1 LSFTAAYGLFRNL
14 FSESENVMN
23 PMTDRTAWRH
33 LIAVGKPFWVS
44 EQRYKASL
52 MLLSV
57 LVLLFVSSAVNVYL
71 GKVAGEMM
79 TALQKQE
86 AHEFSRMMTCFALVI
101 VLATPITVYYQFL
114 RTKLALVWREWLS
127 NHLFGRFF
135 TGHTYYKLNSDSRI
149 DNPDQR
155 MTQDVETFCN
165 SSVGLFVSVLDAVV
179 NIATFIGVLWSIS
192 PTLSFT
198 VIAYSLLGSAVSL
211 WIGNKLVALNFASS
225 ALEANLR
232 RSLTDVRRDAESI
245 ALYKGED
252 REQRASQGALRRTMA
267 NLYEMAYVN
276 RNLGFFTTPFN
287 LLVPLI
293 PAAIIASLYFGNK
306 IDFGDI
312 TRAGMAFGTI
322 FSGMTLL
329 VQQFTGISS
338 YAANINRVGSFVE
351 VLNEYDV
358 KTADVSKTIEIVT
371 ASRLALDDVTVLTP
385 DATRTLVENLT
396 LELPQGS
403 SLLIM
408 GPSGCGKST
417 LLRAIAG
424 ISRAGSGR
432 VYRPAL
438 ADLMFLPQRAYV
450 PECTLREALCY
461 PGTNL
466 CGNDAQLLALL
477 KLVRLANV
485 APEVGGLDVSRNWRE
500 MLSPG
505 QQQLLS
511 LARVILS
518 KPKYAFLD
526 EATSALDPENERLL
540 YTVLNSVGATV
551 VSVGHRPALVEHHT
565 HVLELLGNGSWKIYS
580 ASEYR
585 SNQETRP

>member
-1 LSFTAAYGLFRNL
+1 
-14 FSESENVMN
+14 MN
-23 PMTDRTAWRH
+23 PMTDRIAWRR
-33 LIAVGKPFWVS
+33 LYAVGKPFWIS
-44 EQRYKASL
+44 EQRYKASA
-52 MLLSV
+52 MLVAV
-57 LVLLFVSSAVNVYL
+57 LILLFVSSAVNVYI
-71 GKVAGEMM
+71 GKIAGETM

-86 AHEFSRMMTCFALVI
+86 VHAFSWSMTQFAFVML
-101 VLATPITVYYQFL
+101 LATPITVYYQFL
-114 RTKLALVWREWLS
+114 RTRLALVWREWLS

-135 TGHTYYKLNSDSRI
+135 GGHTYYKLNNDPRI

-165 SSVGLFVSVLDAVV
+165 SSVGLFVSVLDALV
-179 NIATFIGVLWSIS
+179 NISTFIGVLWSIS

-198 VIAYSLLGSAVSL
+198 VVAYSVIGSFVSL
-211 WIGNKLVALNFASS
+211 WIGKKLIALNFVQS

-232 RSLTDVRRDAESI
+232 HCLTDVRRDAESI
-245 ALYKGED
+245 ALYNGEA
-252 REQRASQGALRRTMA
+252 REQRSSTDALRRTIA
-267 NLYEMAYVN
+267 NLYDMACVN
-276 RNLGFFTTPFN
+276 RNLGFFTIPFN

-293 PAAIIASLYFGNK
+293 PAAVIASLYFDNQ
-306 IDFGDI
+306 IDFGEI

-351 VLNEYDV
+351 VLDEYDA
-358 KTADVSKTIEIVT
+358 KTADSAKTIEIVT
-371 ASRLALDDVTVLTP
+371 ADRLALADVTVLTP
-385 DATRTLVENLT
+385 DATRTLVENISFQ
-396 LELPQGS
+396 LPAGS

-424 ISRAGSGR
+424 ISRAGCGR
-432 VYRPAL
+432 VYRPRL
-438 ADLMFLPQRAYV
+438 ADLMFLPQRPYV

-461 PGTNL
+461 PSTQA

-477 KLVRLANV
+477 NLVRLPNLAL
-485 APEVGGLDVSRNWRE
+485 EVGGLDAIRNWRE
-500 MLSPG
+500 KLSPG

-511 LARVILS
+511 MARVILT

-540 YTVLNSVGATV
+540 YTVLQSVGATV
-551 VSVGHRPALVEHHT
+551 ISVGHRPALVEHHS
-565 HVLELLGNGSWKIYS
+565 HVLELLGNGSWKIHS
-580 ASEYR
+580 ATEYGLTHEI
-585 SNQETRP
+585 SP

>member
-1 LSFTAAYGLFRNL
+1 
-14 FSESENVMN
+14 MN
-23 PMTDRTAWRH
+23 PMTDRIAWRR
-33 LIAVGKPFWVS
+33 LYAVGKPFWVS
-44 EQRYKASL
+44 EQRYKASA
-52 MLLSV
+52 MLVAV
-57 LVLLFVSSAVNVYL
+57 LILLFVSSAVNVYI
-71 GKVAGEMM
+71 GKIAGETM

-86 AHEFSRMMTCFALVI
+86 VHAFSWSMTQFAFVML
-101 VLATPITVYYQFL
+101 LATPITVYYQFL
-114 RTKLALVWREWLS
+114 RTRLALLWREWLS

-135 TGHTYYKLNSDSRI
+135 GGHTYYKLNNDLRI

-165 SSVGLFVSVLDAVV
+165 SSVGLFVSVLDALV
-179 NIATFIGVLWSIS
+179 NISTFIGVLWSIS

-198 VIAYSLLGSAVSL
+198 VVAYSVIGSFVSL
-211 WIGNKLVALNFASS
+211 WIGKKLIALNFVQS

-232 RSLTDVRRDAESI
+232 HCLTDVRRDAESI
-245 ALYKGED
+245 ALYNGEA
-252 REQRASQGALRRTMA
+252 REQRSSTDALRRTIA
-267 NLYEMAYVN
+267 NLYDMACVN
-276 RNLGFFTTPFN
+276 RNLGFFTIPFN

-293 PAAIIASLYFGNK
+293 PAAVIASLYFDNQ
-306 IDFGDI
+306 IDFGEI

-351 VLNEYDV
+351 VLDEYDA
-358 KTADVSKTIEIVT
+358 KTADSAKTIEIVT
-371 ASRLALDDVTVLTP
+371 ADRLALADVTVLTP
-385 DATRTLVENLT
+385 DATRTLVENISFQ
-396 LELPQGS
+396 LPEGS

-424 ISRAGSGR
+424 ISRAGCGR
-432 VYRPAL
+432 VYRPRL
-438 ADLMFLPQRAYV
+438 TDLMFLPQRPYV

-461 PGTNL
+461 PSTQA

-477 KLVRLANV
+477 NLVRLPNLAL
-485 APEVGGLDVSRNWRE
+485 EVGGLDVDRNWRE
-500 MLSPG
+500 KLSPG

-511 LARVILS
+511 MARVILT

-540 YTVLNSVGATV
+540 YTVLQSVGATV
-551 VSVGHRPALVEHHT
+551 ISVGHRPALVEHHT
-565 HVLELLGNGSWKIYS
+565 HVLELLGNGSWKIHS
-580 ASEYR
+580 AAEYR
-585 SNQETRP
+585 LTHEIPS

>member
-1 LSFTAAYGLFRNL
+1 
-14 FSESENVMN
+14 MN
-23 PMTDRTAWRH
+23 PMTDRIAWRR
-33 LIAVGKPFWVS
+33 LYAVGKPFWIS
-44 EQRYKASL
+44 EQRYKASA
-52 MLLSV
+52 MLVAV
-57 LVLLFVSSAVNVYL
+57 LILLFVSSAVNVYI
-71 GKVAGEMM
+71 GKIAGETM

-86 AHEFSRMMTCFALVI
+86 VHAFSWSMTQFAFVML
-101 VLATPITVYYQFL
+101 LATPITVYYQFL
-114 RTKLALVWREWLS
+114 RTRLALVWREWLS

-135 TGHTYYKLNSDSRI
+135 GGHTYYKLNNDPRI

-165 SSVGLFVSVLDAVV
+165 SSVGLFVSVLDALV
-179 NIATFIGVLWSIS
+179 NISTFIGVLWSIS

-198 VIAYSLLGSAVSL
+198 VVAYSVIGSFVSL
-211 WIGNKLVALNFASS
+211 WIGKKLIALNFVQS

-232 RSLTDVRRDAESI
+232 HCLTDVRRDAESI
-245 ALYKGED
+245 ALYNGEA
-252 REQRASQGALRRTMA
+252 REQRSSTDALRRTIA
-267 NLYEMAYVN
+267 NLYDMACVN
-276 RNLGFFTTPFN
+276 RNLGFFTIPFN

-293 PAAIIASLYFGNK
+293 PAAVIASLYFDNQ
-306 IDFGDI
+306 IDFGEI

-351 VLNEYDV
+351 VLDEYDA
-358 KTADVSKTIEIVT
+358 KTADSAKTIEIVT
-371 ASRLALDDVTVLTP
+371 ADRLALADVTVLTP
-385 DATRTLVENLT
+385 DATRTLVENISFQ
-396 LELPQGS
+396 LPAGS

-424 ISRAGSGR
+424 ISRAGCGR
-432 VYRPAL
+432 VYRPRL
-438 ADLMFLPQRAYV
+438 ADLMFLPQRPYV

-461 PGTNL
+461 PSTQA

-477 KLVRLANV
+477 NLVRLPNLAL
-485 APEVGGLDVSRNWRE
+485 EVGGLDAIRNWRE
-500 MLSPG
+500 KLSPG

-511 LARVILS
+511 MARVILT

-540 YTVLNSVGATV
+540 YTVLQSVGATV
-551 VSVGHRPALVEHHT
+551 ISVGHRPALVEHHT
-565 HVLELLGNGSWKIYS
+565 HVLELLGNGSWKIDS
-580 ASEYR
+580 ATKYGLTHEIS
-585 SNQETRP
+585 P